1 MAYPAAAVVDKEMFG
16 MKHIGA
22 RSEIVEVLMD
32 RGEVRRAG
40 IGLVGRFLNRK
51 YRKSHASKVEEH
63 MAANDMH
70 R

>member
-1 MAYPAAAVVDKEMFG
+1 MAYPAAAGVDKQMFG
-16 MKHIGA
+16 MKHITA
-22 RSEIVEVLMD
+22 RSEIVDVLMD

-40 IGLVGRFLNRK
+40 IGLVGRLFNRK

-63 MAANDMH
+63 MAAFDMH